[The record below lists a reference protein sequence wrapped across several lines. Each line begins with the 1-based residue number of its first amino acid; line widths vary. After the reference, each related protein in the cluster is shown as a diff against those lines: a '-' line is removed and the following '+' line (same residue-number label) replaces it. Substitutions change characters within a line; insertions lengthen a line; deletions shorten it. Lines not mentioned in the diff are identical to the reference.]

1 MPHGQIH
8 SCQSESISSL
18 FFSARPVFFFAVIY
32 GALSFPEGIASGES
46 ASTVGCCRLLS
57 SASISCCRLHRLL
70 WAAPSTCP
78 ITARALG
85 SGSGRCGSRSGPPS
99 EIFPRKFPRR
109 HWLLIKCGVAASG
122 DVVCLWRGCCL
133 SAVLAARQ
141 AMLPYPKFHCTSL
154 PSPFA
159 AELVGLGRAL
169 ALARAWFFDIAERQ
183 CFAPRDGIRLHAA
196 RHVARR
202 ASLPAPRPRSG
213 SLRLLH
219 LRLRAWC
226 RT

>member
-1 MPHGQIH
+1 MMWGH
-8 SCQSESISSL
+8 
-18 FFSARPVFFFAVIY
+18 
-32 GALSFPEGIASGES
+32 
-46 ASTVGCCRLLS
+46 
-57 SASISCCRLHRLL
+57 
-70 WAAPSTCP
+70 
-78 ITARALG
+78 
-85 SGSGRCGSRSGPPS
+85 
-99 EIFPRKFPRR
+99 
-109 HWLLIKCGVAASG
+109 
-122 DVVCLWRGCCL
+122 CLWRCLFASGGVNCCL

-141 AMLPYPKFHCTSL
+141 AMLLLDRQAMLLYPKFHCTSL

-219 LRLRAWC
+219 LRLRAWLLRDLIC
-226 RT
+226 SPNSFVLGVNLTLLSFSSWWCLRRR